1 MLHVAVLSTQHG
13 LKALD
18 FLVNLIFIEVK
29 KIAFHYYAD
38 SGEKLG
44 VYAVFVEKVI
54 DISAM
59 ATEFMSQPDD
69 TFAVFPQLFLNY
81 VTYVHVI
88 VYLVCIIKG
97 ASSFLPLI
105 SQASPNTP
113 SRNGQTHTLTPLYMP
128 RHYGVSAIR
137 A

>member
-44 VYAVFVEKVI
+44 IYAVFVEKVI

-69 TFAVFPQLFLNY
+69 TLAVLLQLFAEFIAY
-81 VTYVHVI
+81 MHGCWS
-88 VYLVCIIKG
+88 VCMCLK
-97 ASSFLPLI
+97 
-105 SQASPNTP
+105 NK
-113 SRNGQTHTLTPLYMP
+113 
-128 RHYGVSAIR
+128 R